1 MERKFVPVAAK
12 IGGQRHLVAIRDGF
26 ASIMPLILAGSM
38 AVLLKNTI
46 FKWITPLGALIPILD
61 QVWWG
66 SLAIMTLLVVFSTAY
81 NLAKSYEVDPLAAG
95 LIAVGAFF
103 CDITSSPRRC
113 RMGGIFTGV
122 IFKLQDCLQA

>member
-103 CDITSSPRRC
+103 LRHYLKPTEMQD
-113 RMGGIFTGV
+113 GGIFTGV